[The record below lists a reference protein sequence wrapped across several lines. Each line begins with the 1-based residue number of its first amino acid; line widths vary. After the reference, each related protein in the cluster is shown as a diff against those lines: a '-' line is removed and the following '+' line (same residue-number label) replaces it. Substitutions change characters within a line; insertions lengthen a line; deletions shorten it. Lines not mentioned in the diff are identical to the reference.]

1 MMVVIGIYIGL
12 LLVGNAIGMLLMGL
26 MCASSQKSRCEECRE
41 QRAIAAMDYVARHM
55 KGANNE
61 RPYRERGCDKGN

>member
-41 QRAIAAMDYVARHM
+41 R
-55 KGANNE
+55 
-61 RPYRERGCDKGN
+61 RGHE

>member
-26 MCASSQKSRCEECRE
+26 MCASGQTHRCEECQE
-41 QRAIAAMDYVARHM
+41 QRAIAAMEYVERHI
-55 KGANNE
+55 KG
-61 RPYRERGCDKGN
+61 DKQ